1 MSLVRVKIA
10 EDLGN
15 DPVHNR
21 PQDFED
27 HPTGYTLPMHG
38 VFVMGREY
46 DVPEELADYFIRA
59 GWAAKIGE
67 EVVKP
72 DPTKPVFVQPDSIKI
87 GVKDTN
93 G

>member
-1 MSLVRVKIA
+1 MALVRVKIA

-15 DPVHNR
+15 DPRHDR
-21 PQDFED
+21 PQDHENDPDGF
-27 HPTGYTLPMHG
+27 TLPPGG

-46 DVPEELADYFIRA
+46 DVPPALAEYFIKA

-72 DPTKPVFVQPDSIKI
+72 DPTKPVFVQPHSSRHSLSDS
-87 GVKDTN
+87 N